1 MEQMLTVEMQIA
13 DRARKHPDAA
23 LTNLHEFIDEQMLHA
38 SFLEL
43 NKNAAAGVD
52 GETWRSYDV
61 KREECIPQLLTA
73 FKSGKY
79 HAPHIR
85 RAYISKGDGKSRPL
99 GLPTVED
106 KVLQKAV
113 TDVLTPVYDQIF
125 HPSSYGYRAG
135 KSPHQGLEELFSEV
149 SFKNKRY
156 IIDAD
161 IQNYFGSI
169 NHQHL
174 RAFLDRRIKDG
185 VIRKMIDKWLKA
197 GVLENGQITY
207 PTEGTPQGGTISP
220 LLSNVYLHYVLDEW
234 FNEQI
239 KPLLKGDSMLIRFA
253 DDFLLGFT
261 NREDAIRVMQVLP
274 RRLGKYGL
282 TLHPEK
288 TRLIALTEGKKQ
300 PDHTF
305 DFLGF
310 THYMGTSRKGKAILK
325 RKTSS
330 KKMSASLKRMDEWIK
345 ENRHIGVKEL
355 IVRLNQKLRGYYGY
369 YGITFNKRKLHSY
382 YEQTKRKLHKW
393 LNRRGGKQRWD
404 WEKFTKL
411 TTEWIP
417 MLKPKIYHSYV

>member
-1 MEQMLTVEMQIA
+1 MDEMLTVEMQIA
-13 DRARKHPDAA
+13 NRARKHPDEA

-73 FKSGKY
+73 FKSGRY
-79 HAPHIR
+79 RAPHIR
-85 RAYISKGDGKSRPL
+85 RVHIPKGDGKFRPL

-113 TDVLTPVYDQIF
+113 TDVLTPVYEQLF
-125 HPSSYGYRAG
+125 HPSSYGYRSG

-174 RAFLDRRIKDG
+174 REFLDRRIKDG

-197 GVLENGQITY
+197 GVLENGQVTY
-207 PTEGTPQGGTISP
+207 STEGTPQGGTISP

-239 KPLLKGDSMLIRFA
+239 RPLLKGEGMLIRFA

-261 NREDAIRVMQVLP
+261 NKEDAIRVLQVLP
-274 RRLGKYGL
+274 RRMGKYGL

-288 TRLIALTEGKKQ
+288 TRLIELRAGKKQ
-300 PDHTF
+300 PGHTF

-310 THYMGTSRKGKAILK
+310 THYMGTSRKGKSILK

-345 ENRHIGVKEL
+345 ENRHIGVKDL
-355 IVRLNQKLRGYYGY
+355 IERLNQKLRGYYGY
-369 YGITFNKRKLHSY
+369 YGITFNRRKLNSY

-411 TTEWIP
+411 TTEWMP
-417 MLKPKIYHSYV
+417 LLKPKIYHSYV